1 MCKIGGLI
9 VTIIAALIT
18 SAAVQGAQLEQLLPE
33 LISTNEVISAA
44 QQRRDRAADLLR
56 AERGDYL
63 PQLDITA
70 NIGPEYVN
78 RVDDTDTDLVR
89 KFIEARATQLITDFG
104 STSGRIDRAA
114 TSLNREEKRLEAV
127 RQDVMLNGIIA
138 YLEIIRAEKTYTFAR
153 QSEASIKRQTGMEET
168 MVQRGAGL
176 SSDVLQA
183 KSQLAGARARV
194 VTTRTS
200 LAEAYS
206 RFKAVFGFDGEDMGS
221 SFSVPEGVSLPMPES
236 LSAAVAT
243 ALLNNPSLSTAQLN
257 IDIAKQDITINRAR
271 YFPRLDIFGEAT
283 HRDDYLGIEGDRD
296 EAVIGIELTYNL
308 YNGGSDV
315 ARVRAATKQAV
326 ERLDLLKEEQK
337 LLEEAI
343 ANAWND
349 LLAARQRYDY
359 LSDQAD
365 IVGEFLELA
374 RRERKLGKRSLL
386 DVLAGEIN
394 HLDALSNAE
403 AAGIDIHT
411 ATYRL
416 LHAMGMLKLD
426 IFQS

>member
-63 PQLDITA
+63 PQLDINA

-403 AAGIDIHT
+403 AAGN
-411 ATYRL
+411 
-416 LHAMGMLKLD
+416 
-426 IFQS
+426 